1 MTTSETCGPTD
12 VPQDV
17 DIDAM
22 RAKYA
27 QEREK
32 RLRKDGGAQYL
43 ELDGDLAD
51 LYEVD
56 PYTPVADRAPIDED
70 IEVAVL
76 GGGFA
81 GLLSGAYLKKA
92 GVQDVRVIDMAGDFG
107 GVWYWNRFPGIQC
120 DNDAYCYIPML
131 EETQLFAE
139 QEVRRRRRDLRA
151 LPGHGQTLRPLRRRD
166 LLHPGRDHALGRG
179 DQALAADHQ
188 PR

>member
-1 MTTSETCGPTD
+1 MTMFETCGPTD

-43 ELDGDLAD
+43 ELDGDLAE

-56 PYTPVADRAPIDED
+56 PYTPVADRAPIEQA
-70 IEVAVL
+70 IEAAVL

-92 GVQDVRVIDMAGDFG
+92 GGRDFLVLAMAG
-107 GVWYWNRFPGIQC
+107 
-120 DNDAYCYIPML
+120 
-131 EETQLFAE
+131 
-139 QEVRRRRRDLRA
+139 VR
-151 LPGHGQTLRPLRRRD
+151 G
-166 LLHPGRDHALGRG
+166 
-179 DQALAADHQ
+179 
-188 PR
+188 